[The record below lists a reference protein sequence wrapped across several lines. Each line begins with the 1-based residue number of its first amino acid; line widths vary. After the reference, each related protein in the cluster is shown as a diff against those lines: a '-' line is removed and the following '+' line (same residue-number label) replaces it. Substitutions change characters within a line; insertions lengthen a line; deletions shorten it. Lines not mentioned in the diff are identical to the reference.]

1 MDSQRLT
8 TIDLKGLNNII
19 SIFTEL
25 DAIEKVDFKRYRIAL
40 GKHPKAPGKFYTKEE
55 LVMAYKH
62 LLATSHTQV
71 PTDPN
76 FINKI
81 QLKPTRTISGVATV
95 TVLTKPFPCPGEC
108 IFCPSDIRMP
118 KSYLSNEPGAQ
129 RAEKNNF
136 DPYLQTYRRIKALDN
151 IGHTVEKVEVII
163 LGGTWSFYPEKYQ
176 IWFIKRIFQ
185 ALNDFSIGIDDTQN
199 TEKITGKLIIP
210 KEFDQNFLS
219 RDKSSHQ
226 TNVNIVSDSGEKL
239 TFEGREFLEKAH
251 KIAASK
257 QTPYNLAVT
266 EIIKKTHGKIME
278 DYESSTWEELEKEQ
292 VINETAKCRN
302 VGLVIETRPDNISP
316 EEVIRIRRLG
326 CTKTQI
332 GIQSLQDKVLELN
345 KRGHEVAKTKEAFQ
359 LLRLAGF
366 KIHGHWMANL
376 YGSTPEADIIEYQQL
391 FSDPDLKPDELK
403 IYPCS
408 LIETAELLDYY
419 NKGLWKPYNY
429 DELLKVV
436 ATAISDT
443 PEYCRLT
450 RVIRDIPGTDI
461 LVGNKLTNFREYA
474 EKELKNQNIKPKD
487 IRSREIK
494 GKTVTLEDLNLD
506 IIEFETSSG
515 TENFLQYI
523 TKDRQIAGFLRLF
536 LPNTVKHPFLDE
548 LDNSSIIREIHVYG
562 KTVAI
567 GDKEAGKAQH
577 LGLGSKLI
585 EKAKQIS
592 KDKGYTKM
600 AVISAIGTREYYR
613 KKGFE
618 IQGLYQG
625 MRV

>member
-1 MDSQRLT
+1 MTPQNLT
-8 TIDLKGLNNII
+8 DII
-19 SIFTEL
+19 SIFKEL
-25 DAIEKVDFKRYRIAL
+25 DAFDKVEFKQYRTVL
-40 GKHPKAPGKFYTKEE
+40 GKYPKLPGRFYSKED
-55 LVMAYKH
+55 LVMGYKH
-62 LLATSHTQV
+62 LLQTHHPDLPS
-71 PTDPN
+71 DPN
-76 FINKI
+76 FVNKI

-151 IGHTVEKVEVII
+151 IGHTVEKIEVII

-176 IWFIKRIFQ
+176 IWFIKRIFE
-185 ALNDFSIGIDDTQN
+185 ALNDFSIGKDDTQS
-199 TEKITGKLIIP
+199 TEKLTGKLIIP

-219 RDKSSHQ
+219 RTELDSKFKH
-226 TNVNIVSDSGEKL
+226 VNLTLANGDTAEFDGGEFVK
-239 TFEGREFLEKAH
+239 KAA
-251 KIAASK
+251 KIANKK

-266 EIIKKTHGKIME
+266 EIIKTTRGKILE
-278 DYESSTWEELEKEQ
+278 NYESSSWEELEIQQK
-292 VINETAKCRN
+292 INETAKSRC
-302 VGLVIETRPDNISP
+302 VGLVIETRPDNIS
-316 EEVIRIRRLG
+316 EKEVIRIRRLG

-332 GIQSLQDKVLELN
+332 GIQSLQDKVLRLN
-345 KRGHEVAKTKEAFQ
+345 KRGHLVVSTKKAFR
-359 LLRLAGF
+359 LLRLAGL

-376 YGSTPEADIIEYQQL
+376 YGSTPEADILEYRQL

-429 DELLKVV
+429 DELLQVV
-436 ATAISDT
+436 STAIKDT

-474 EKELKNQNIKPKD
+474 EKELKQKGLKARD

-494 GKTVTLEDLNLD
+494 GKTVTLEDLHLD
-506 IIEFETSSG
+506 IIEFETSTG
-515 TENFLQYI
+515 TENFLQFI
-523 TKDRQIAGFLRLF
+523 TKDREIAGFLRLF
-536 LPNTVKHPFLDE
+536 LPKNEKHPFIAE
-548 LDNSSIIREIHVYG
+548 LDFSSIIREIHVYG

-567 GDKEAGKAQH
+567 GDKQTGKAQH

-592 KDKGYTKM
+592 TDKGYTKM
-600 AVISAIGTREYYR
+600 AVISAIGTREYYT
-613 KKGFE
+613 KKGFDM
-618 IQGLYQG
+618 GVLYQSMG
-625 MRV
+625 LGQG

>member
-1 MDSQRLT
+1 MDLQT
-8 TIDLKGLNNII
+8 NNDII
-19 SIFTEL
+19 AIFTEL
-25 DAIEKVDFKRYRIAL
+25 DGIEKVDFKRYRIAL

-55 LVMAYKH
+55 MVMAYKH
-62 LLATSHTQV
+62 LLATNHPEV
-71 PTDPN
+71 PLDPN

-185 ALNDFSIGIDDTQN
+185 ALNDYSSGIDDTVE

-219 RDKSSHQ
+219 RDKNSLD
-226 TNVNIVSDSGEKL
+226 TNVKLISDSGENL

-251 KIAASK
+251 KIATSK

-266 EIIKKTHGKIME
+266 EIIKKSHGKIME

-345 KRGHEVAKTKEAFQ
+345 KRGHEVARTKEAFQ

-419 NKGLWKPYNY
+419 NQGLWKPYNY
-429 DELLKVV
+429 DELLQVV
-436 ATAISDT
+436 STAISDT

-474 EKELKNQNIKPKD
+474 EKELKRLKIKPKD

-494 GKTVTLEDLNLD
+494 GRTVTLDDLSLD

-523 TKDRQIAGFLRLF
+523 TKDREIAGFLRLF
-536 LPNTVKHPFLDE
+536 LPNTAKHPFLDE

-562 KTVAI
+562 KTVAL

-592 KDKGYTKM
+592 KDKNYTKM

-613 KKGFE
+613 KKGFD

-625 MRV
+625 MGLLQ